1 MHQSAGGPDPAAE
14 DGTAV
19 ERTVEDGRAE
29 FLKRV
34 DGTAES
40 PETRINTITVDGT
53 GLDIPVINAVK
64 RIKLN
69 QVTSQFSCF
78 SRVHDVLTKHL
89 KSNVALNLINI
100 KLIAY

>member
-40 PETRINTITVDGT
+40 PETRINTIM
-53 GLDIPVINAVK
+53 
-64 RIKLN
+64 
-69 QVTSQFSCF
+69 
-78 SRVHDVLTKHL
+78 
-89 KSNVALNLINI
+89 
-100 KLIAY
+100 